1 MSNNKIVF
9 VGDLV
14 EQNNEPWWVNNVKK
28 GHQYVLGQRVRINL
42 ECSDEPDLDMPEHRV
57 FSLTW
62 DCDGTPLY
70 CLLSTELDSHPNGLE
85 TLKRLAFQNQG
96 VNGNGLVVAI
106 FDILVEKGL
115 EESSKRIEPG
125 KRMTMDDFLYIYKA
139 IAPYM
144 KSNYPVESLNPVTD
158 ERLNMLPPFTPV
170 HYLGERYL
178 TTTYRL
184 LYSGEHGV
192 VYDLVEDP
200 GRPLTRHEFFGQDDS
215 VLTRIERVHMSE
227 LTLAK

>member
-1 MSNNKIVF
+1 MSNNGIVF

-42 ECSDEPDLDMPEHRV
+42 ECSDEPDMDIPEHRV

-70 CLLSTELDSHPNGLE
+70 CLLSSELDSHPNGLE
-85 TLKRLAFQNQG
+85 TLKRLAFQLQNEK
-96 VNGNGLVVAI
+96 GNGIAVAI
-106 FDILVEKGL
+106 FDILVKKGL
-115 EESSKRIEPG
+115 EDASKRFDPSKII
-125 KRMTMDDFLYIYKA
+125 TMDDYLYIYKA
-139 IAPYM
+139 IKPYM
-144 KSNYPVESLNPVTD
+144 KSNYPVESLTPVTD
-158 ERLNMLPPFTPV
+158 ERLNLLLPFTPV
-170 HYLGERYL
+170 IYLGDRYL

-184 LYSGEHGV
+184 LYSGENGT

-200 GRPLTRHEFFGQDDS
+200 GRPLTRHEFFGQEAGM
-215 VLTRIERVHMSE
+215 LTRIERVHMSE